1 MARPNTRGAQTVP
14 GIQVTLTRDGES
26 RGGHS
31 AIFGKSG
38 AIKAPL
44 YLSVA
49 ECEAAGLDPT
59 KPKIVTIVDA

>member
-14 GIQVTLTRDGES
+14 GIQVTMTRDGES

-31 AIFGKSG
+31 AIFGKTG
-38 AIKAPL
+38 AVKAPL

-49 ECEAAGLDPT
+49 ECEAAGIDPT
-59 KPKIVTIVDA
+59 KPITVTIVNA